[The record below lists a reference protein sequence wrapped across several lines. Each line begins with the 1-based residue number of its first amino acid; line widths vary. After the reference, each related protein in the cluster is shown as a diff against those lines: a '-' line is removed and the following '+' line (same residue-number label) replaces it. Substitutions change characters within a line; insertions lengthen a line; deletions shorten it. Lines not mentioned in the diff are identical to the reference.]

1 LCVAILIYVNYAH
14 IYFPVW
20 QLGVV
25 ITFYGSLFV
34 TLRFAIVRSQSS
46 IPKDI
51 KQSNVVTAVQ
61 FSSMLGNKFLKYRYH
76 EYYNID
82 QYRYEYDDYFRN
94 VVISITL
101 SINIG
106 KISIMKSFI
115 SERVYYSIDN
125 ILFDKYS
132 DIGIRITLSINVG
145 KMSITKNSSISVY
158 IWTYCNIDKYHC
170 MISMTISVQVLQNRS
185 ISVWVYYV
193 YNIIQLLHFIEC
205 DMMCYGALKSNIV
218 QGWSFY
224 LPAKSAKYCCLIIT
238 SVSISTN
245 KAILVYTRKLDLK
258 QYLANMFIIISG
270 RRVSHCVVC
279 SSSIYGFWLPLW
291 YPQTLL

>member
-1 LCVAILIYVNYAH
+1 
-14 IYFPVW
+14 
-20 QLGVV
+20 
-25 ITFYGSLFV
+25 V

-158 IWTYCNIDKYHC
+158 I
-170 MISMTISVQVLQNRS
+170 
-185 ISVWVYYV
+185 
-193 YNIIQLLHFIEC
+193 
-205 DMMCYGALKSNIV
+205 
-218 QGWSFY
+218 
-224 LPAKSAKYCCLIIT
+224 
-238 SVSISTN
+238 
-245 KAILVYTRKLDLK
+245 
-258 QYLANMFIIISG
+258 
-270 RRVSHCVVC
+270 
-279 SSSIYGFWLPLW
+279 
-291 YPQTLL
+291 